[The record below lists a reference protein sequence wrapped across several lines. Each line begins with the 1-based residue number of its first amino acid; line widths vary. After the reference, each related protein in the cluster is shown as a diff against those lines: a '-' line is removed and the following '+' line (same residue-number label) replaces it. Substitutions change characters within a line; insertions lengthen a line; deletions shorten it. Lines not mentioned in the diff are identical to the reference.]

1 MAHLIL
7 KPKADRRLRN
17 GHLWIYSNEVDVAKT
32 PLAQF
37 MLGQQVDVLD
47 HKGKPL
53 GTAMVNPQQLIC
65 GRLVNRRAG
74 APLTQADLVI
84 RLQCALRV
92 RESLFAAHC
101 YRWVYGDSDGLP
113 GLVIDRFGDTVVVQ
127 VSLAGME
134 ILLEPLIDAINEVQ
148 PGLNILLK
156 NDGKMRQIEGLE
168 EYVRTVQG
176 EVPKLVPLQENGVQ
190 FVAPVWHGQKT
201 GWFYDHRLNRARV
214 QALSAGKRV
223 LDLFSYVGGWGIQ
236 AGVAGASEVV
246 CVDASASAL
255 ELVHQQA
262 KLNDIAA
269 RVRTIKGDAFA
280 ALKQLNEDGE
290 RFDVVILDPPAFIS
304 RRKDIKTGELAYQ
317 RANQLAMRLVANTGY
332 LVSASCSMH
341 LERKRLV
348 DVVNDACRKNGRHGQ
363 ILEHGGQGG
372 DHPVHPAIPE
382 TEYLKSIIV
391 GVNPGF

>member
-280 ALKQLNEDGE
+280 TLKQLNEDGE

>member
-214 QALSAGKRV
+214 QALSTGKRV

-280 ALKQLNEDGE
+280 TLKQLNEDGE

>member
-7 KPKADRRLRN
+7 KPKADRRLRG

-32 PLAQF
+32 PLQQF

-65 GRLVNRRAG
+65 ARLVNRRAD
-74 APLTQADLVI
+74 APLTETDLVE
-84 RLQCALRV
+84 RLQRALAS
-92 RESLFAAHC
+92 RERLFAAQS
-101 YRWVYGDSDGLP
+101 YRWIYGDSDGLP
-113 GLVIDRFGDTVVVQ
+113 GLVIDRFGDTIVVQ

-134 ILLEPLIDAINEVQ
+134 MLLQPLLDAINQVQ

-156 NDGKMRQIEGLE
+156 NDGKMGQIAGLE

-176 EVPKLVPLQENGVQ
+176 DVPELVPLQENGVD
-190 FVAPVWHGQKT
+190 FMAPVWHGQKT

-214 QALSAGKRV
+214 QAISKGKRV

-236 AGVAGASEVV
+236 AGAAGASEVV
-246 CVDASASAL
+246 CVDASAQAL
-255 ELVHQQA
+255 DLVHEQA
-262 KLNDIAA
+262 KLNNIAD
-269 RVRTIKGDAFA
+269 RVSTIKGDAFA
-280 ALKQLNEDGE
+280 ALKQLKEDGE

-304 RRKDIKTGELAYQ
+304 RRKDIKSGELAYQ
-317 RANQLAMRLVANTGY
+317 RANQLAMRLVADTGY

-341 LERKRLV
+341 LQRSRLV
-348 DVVNDACRKNGRHGQ
+348 DMINDACRKNGRHGQ

-372 DHPVHPAIPE
+372 DHPIHPAIAE
-382 TEYLKSIIV
+382 TDYLKSILV
-391 GVNPGF
+391 GISPGF

>member
-363 ILEHGGQGG
+363 ILEHGCQGG

>member
-74 APLTQADLVI
+74 APLTQADLGI

>member
-7 KPKADRRLRN
+7 KPKADRRLRA
-17 GHLWIYSNEVDVAKT
+17 GHLWIYSNEVDVSKT
-32 PLAQF
+32 PLQQF

-47 HKGKPL
+47 HKHKPL

-65 GRLVNRRAG
+65 GRLVSRRAET
-74 APLTQADLVI
+74 PLTGEDLVL
-84 RLQCALRV
+84 RLQRALAS
-92 RESLFAAHC
+92 RERLFADHC

-134 ILLEPLIDAINEVQ
+134 MLIEPLLAAINQVQ

-168 EYVRTVQG
+168 EYVRVAQG
-176 EVPKLVPLQENGVQ
+176 DVPELVPLKENGVS

-201 GWFYDHRLNRARV
+201 GWFYDHRLNRARAA
-214 QALSAGKRV
+214 ALCEGKRV

-236 AGVAGASEVV
+236 AGAAGASEVI
-246 CVDASASAL
+246 CVDASAQAL
-255 ELVHQQA
+255 DLVHEQA
-262 KLNDIAA
+262 KLNNIAD
-269 RVRTIKGDAFA
+269 RVSTIKGDAFQ

-290 RFDVVILDPPAFIS
+290 RFDVVILDPPAFIT
-304 RRKDIKTGELAYQ
+304 RRKDIKSGELAYQ
-317 RANQLAMRLVANTGY
+317 RANHLAMRLVKQSGY

-341 LERKRLV
+341 LQRNRLV
-348 DVVNDACRKNGRHGQ
+348 DIVNDACRKNGRHGQ
-363 ILEHGGQGG
+363 ILEQGGQGG
-372 DHPVHPAIPE
+372 DHPIHPAIAE
-382 TEYLKSIIV
+382 TDYLKSIIV
-391 GVNPGF
+391 GVSPGF

>member
-7 KPKADRRLRN
+7 KPKADRRLRS

-32 PLAQF
+32 PLQQF

-65 GRLVNRRAG
+65 GRLVNRRAD
-74 APLTQADLVI
+74 APLTEVDLVE
-84 RLQCALRV
+84 RLQLALDS
-92 RESLFAAHC
+92 RERLFAAHS

-113 GLVIDRFGDTVVVQ
+113 GLVIDRFGDTIVVQ

-134 ILLEPLIDAINEVQ
+134 MLLQSLLDAINQVQ

-168 EYVRTVQG
+168 EYVRTAQG
-176 EVPKLVPLQENGVQ
+176 DVPELVPLQENGVD
-190 FVAPVWHGQKT
+190 FMAPVWHGQKT

-214 QALSAGKRV
+214 QAISKGKRV
-223 LDLFSYVGGWGIQ
+223 LDLFSYIGGWGIQ
-236 AGVAGASEVV
+236 AGAAGASEVV
-246 CVDASASAL
+246 CVDASAQAL
-255 ELVHQQA
+255 DLVHEQA
-262 KLNDIAA
+262 KLNNIAD
-269 RVRTIKGDAFA
+269 RVSTIKGDAFA
-280 ALKQLNEDGE
+280 ALKQLKEDGE

-304 RRKDIKTGELAYQ
+304 RRKDIKSGELAYQ
-317 RANQLAMRLVANTGY
+317 RANQLALRLVADSGY

-341 LERKRLV
+341 LQRSRLV
-348 DVVNDACRKNGRHGQ
+348 DMVNDACRKNGRHGQ

-372 DHPVHPAIPE
+372 DHPIHPAIAE
-382 TEYLKSIIV
+382 TDYLKSILV
-391 GVNPGF
+391 GINPGF

>member
-7 KPKADRRLRN
+7 KPKADRRLRG

-32 PLAQF
+32 PLQQF

-65 GRLVNRRAG
+65 ARLVNRRAD
-74 APLTQADLVI
+74 APLTETDLVE
-84 RLQCALRV
+84 RLQRALAS
-92 RESLFAAHC
+92 RERLFAAQS
-101 YRWVYGDSDGLP
+101 YRWIYGDSDGLP
-113 GLVIDRFGDTVVVQ
+113 GLVIDRFGDTIVVQ

-134 ILLEPLIDAINEVQ
+134 MLLQPLLDAINQVQ

-168 EYVRTVQG
+168 EYVPTVQG
-176 EVPKLVPLQENGVQ
+176 DVPELVPLQENGVD
-190 FVAPVWHGQKT
+190 FMAPVWHGQKT

-214 QALSAGKRV
+214 QAISKGKRV

-236 AGVAGASEVV
+236 AGAAGASEVV
-246 CVDASASAL
+246 CVDASAQAL
-255 ELVHQQA
+255 DLVHEQA
-262 KLNDIAA
+262 KLNNIAD
-269 RVRTIKGDAFA
+269 RVSTIKGDAFA
-280 ALKQLNEDGE
+280 ALKQLKEDGE

-304 RRKDIKTGELAYQ
+304 RRKDIKSGELAYQ
-317 RANQLAMRLVANTGY
+317 RANQLAMRLVADTGY

-341 LERKRLV
+341 LQRSRLV
-348 DVVNDACRKNGRHGQ
+348 DMINDACRKNGRHGQ

-372 DHPVHPAIPE
+372 DHPIHPAIAE
-382 TEYLKSIIV
+382 TDYLKSILV
-391 GVNPGF
+391 GISPGF